1 MPFPKTKSMGTAM
14 SFLKK
19 DKPEWPRKQKIA
31 VALDITGKGKKK
43 NAWEKVKKRTKN
55 SLLNVLRAGSIFLPR
70 KFFLCLH
77 Y

>member
-43 NAWEKVKKRTKN
+43 NAWEKVKK
-55 SLLNVLRAGSIFLPR
+55 
-70 KFFLCLH
+70 
-77 Y
+77 